1 MIHKIYANDK
11 RFKPIQFKMGLNII
25 KADKKPESG
34 KKDSRNGLGKTT
46 LINIVHFCLGS
57 ELDEKLLPVEDL
69 KEWIFFI
76 EIDIFGKKIITSRSI
91 SNSKVVKIIEGDYK
105 DFPIKAEKDEKEK
118 YNFYKLEDWKSLL
131 GMDLF
136 GLEKDETKNKYAP
149 SFRSLIS
156 YFIRRGNDAYSKSFY
171 YFRSQSTWSV
181 QVNNA
186 FFLGLNWKYASEAQ
200 HIKDKSVTINSLN
213 KAIKM
218 GIVSSQGELEA
229 ERIRLEKEVL
239 QEKNSLSNFKV
250 HPQYQEI
257 QKEANLITKN
267 IHDLSNNNLMLNR
280 KLERYEDSIK
290 SEKTPEITA
299 VEKLYEE
306 FGIHFADRLKKTLDE
321 AKNFHSTIIKN
332 RKHFLETEISE
343 IKNEIF
349 FNEKEVGKLVDKRS
363 KLMSILQ
370 SHGALDEFTSLQ
382 ERFADKRGKLLTIKS
397 KISDIKE
404 MSELKNQIKTQKI
417 ELESRL
423 RRDYEICRLDWENAI
438 NLFNENSQALYNR
451 PGDLIINVSVESGYK
466 FDVSI
471 QKSNS
476 EGVGKMKIFCYD
488 LMLAEIFAKKGKI
501 NFLIHDS
508 SIFDGVDSR
517 QTALALQHAHK
528 KGLKEKFQYICTFNS
543 DRIPTEDFDKNFII
557 DSFIRLQLHDKDH
570 EGSILGFSFNKE
582 VK

>member
-200 HIKDKSVTINSLN
+200 HIKDKSGTINSLN